1 MRPLIL
7 DELRS
12 LLELEIDR
20 PLRSVQGRETFHHRT
35 RDGEGVVVKR
45 SKPGAR
51 PGGRRE
57 HEALVRLGDLDFP
70 VPETLGFAS
79 GPLGSVVVMER
90 VAHVETA
97 RERAAHPHSVVRRAI
112 LARIADLLARLHV
125 AGFRHR
131 DFYAHHLLLR
141 TGTDELVL
149 IDVGRAGRAPM
160 PRRRW
165 FVKDVGALI
174 HSLPARVTEREQLR
188 FVAQYLD
195 ARSIDSPRA
204 RRSFARAA
212 FAKARRIGRHV
223 PRDERSDVE
232 RR

>member
-1 MRPLIL
+1 MRPLVL

-12 LLELEIDR
+12 LLELEIDQ
-20 PLRSVQGRETFHHRT
+20 PLRSLQGRETFHHRT
-35 RDGEGVVVKR
+35 RDGSGVVVKR
-45 SKPGAR
+45 SRPGAR

-57 HEALVRLGDLDFP
+57 HEALLRLGDLHFP
-70 VPETLGFAS
+70 VPETFGFAS

-90 VAHVETA
+90 IAHVETA
-97 RERAAHPHSVVRRAI
+97 RERAAHPNSIVRRA
-112 LARIADLLARLHV
+112 LLTRIAELLGRLHV

-160 PRRRW
+160 PARRW

-174 HSLPARVTEREQLR
+174 HSLPVRVTERERLR

-195 ARSIDSPRA
+195 ARGIDSQRA
-204 RRSFARAA
+204 RRSFVRAA
-212 FAKARRIGRHV
+212 FAKARRIARHV
-223 PRDERSDVE
+223 PLDERPDAGT
-232 RR
+232 R